1 LAGLQRH
8 DNRYKLALVRVLS
21 QVLFAV
27 LLCTVPIRAR
37 QQALPPVQPIKAIKV
52 ILVGDSTVQG
62 GSGWGGSF
70 CALHLTSFAA
80 CVNLGRGGRSS
91 SSYTAEGSWQLAL
104 NEMATPGFA
113 ATYVLIQFGH
123 NDQPGKPGRST
134 DLVTEFPVNIA
145 RYVSETRAKGA
156 TPVLVTPLARRQ
168 FKAGKL
174 DNDLAPWAD
183 AIRKIAGDTN
193 SPLLDL
199 NGDSAAALQALGPVL
214 SARFAQLPPSP
225 EVAAALQTGTTIAA
239 STGAT
244 PPPAQSAGV
253 AATNF
258 DPLADPKLA
267 FDYTHLGREGAD
279 FFAAMITRELAAAVP
294 ALRRYLFF

>member
-1 LAGLQRH
+1 MRVVART
-8 DNRYKLALVRVLS
+8 LV
-21 QVLFAV
+21 AV
-27 LLCTVPIRAR
+27 LLCMGPVHAQQLAVPPI
-37 QQALPPVQPIKAIKV
+37 QPVQPIKAIKV
-52 ILVGDSTVQG
+52 ILVGDSTVQA

-70 CALHLTSFAA
+70 CAHHLTSFAA

-104 NEMATPGFA
+104 NEMATSGFT

-174 DNDLAPWAD
+174 DNDLVPWAD
-183 AIRKIAGDTN
+183 AIRRIAADTN
-193 SPLLDL
+193 TPLLDL
-199 NGDSAAALQALGPVL
+199 NADSAAALQALGPVL
-214 SARFAQLPPSP
+214 AARFAQLPPSP
-225 EVAAALQTGTTIAA
+225 EVATALQTGTTIASSTGVTPPPVPVTGTA
-239 STGAT
+239 STG
-244 PPPAQSAGV
+244 
-253 AATNF
+253 F
-258 DPLADPKLA
+258 DPMADPKLA

-279 FFAAMITRELAAAVP
+279 FFSAMVTRELIAAVP
-294 ALRRYLFF
+294 ALRRYLVF

>member
-1 LAGLQRH
+1 MRIVTQALFGL
-8 DNRYKLALVRVLS
+8 
-21 QVLFAV
+21 
-27 LLCTVPIRAR
+27 LLCMVPVRGQ
-37 QQALPPVQPIKAIKV
+37 QQAVPPVQPINAIKV
-52 ILVGDSTVQG
+52 ILVGDSTVQA
-62 GSGWGGSF
+62 GSGWGGAF
-70 CALHLTSFAA
+70 CGHHLTSFAA

-104 NEMATPGFA
+104 NEMATPGFT

-145 RYVSETRAKGA
+145 RYVTETRAKAA

-174 DNDLAPWAD
+174 DNDLVPWAD
-183 AIRKIAGDTN
+183 AIRKIAADT
-193 SPLLDL
+193 STPLLDL
-199 NGDSAAALQALGPVL
+199 NADSAAALQALGPVL
-214 SARFAQLPPSP
+214 AARFAQLPPSP

-239 STGAT
+239 SGVT
-244 PPPAQSAGV
+244 PPPAPAYG
-253 AATNF
+253 AASTGF
-258 DPLADPKLA
+258 DPMADPKLA

-279 FFAAMITRELAAAVP
+279 FFAAMITRELLAAVP
-294 ALRRYLFF
+294 ALRRYLVF

>member
-1 LAGLQRH
+1 M
-8 DNRYKLALVRVLS
+8 RVLG
-21 QVLFAV
+21 QALIAV
-27 LLCTVPIRAR
+27 LLCMAPVRAHE
-37 QQALPPVQPIKAIKV
+37 QAIPPVQPIKAIKV
-52 ILVGDSTVQG
+52 ILVGDSTVQA

-156 TPVLVTPLARRQ
+156 IPVLVTPLARRQ
-168 FKAGKL
+168 FKAGTL
-174 DNDLAPWAD
+174 DNDLLPWAD
-183 AIRKIAGDTN
+183 AIRNVAADTN
-193 SPLLDL
+193 TPVLDL
-199 NGDSAAALQALGPVL
+199 NADSAAALQALGPAL
-214 SARFAQLPPSP
+214 AARFAQLPPSP
-225 EVAAALQTGTTIAA
+225 EVAAALLTGTTISA
-239 STGAT
+239 STGVT
-244 PPPAQSAGV
+244 PPVTASGPPATG
-253 AATNF
+253 F
-258 DPLADPKLA
+258 DPMADPKLA

-279 FFAAMITRELAAAVP
+279 FFSAMVTRELSAAVP
-294 ALRRYLFF
+294 ALRRYLLF